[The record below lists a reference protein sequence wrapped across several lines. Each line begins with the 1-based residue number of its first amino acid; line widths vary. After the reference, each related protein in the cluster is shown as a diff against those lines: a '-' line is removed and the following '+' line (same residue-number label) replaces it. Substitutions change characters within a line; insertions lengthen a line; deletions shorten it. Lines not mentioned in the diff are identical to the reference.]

1 MKLQPVTSH
10 QKKLRGF
17 GYSQTYCY
25 LQTLLTGDTETG
37 RKSRTF
43 FMAEPLWVMARKISK
58 AAAPNF
64 KNASLLFG

>member
-10 QKKLRGF
+10 QKKLRGV
-17 GYSQTYCY
+17 GNSQTYCY

-43 FMAEPLWVMARKISK
+43 FMAEPLKVMARE
-58 AAAPNF
+58 F
-64 KNASLLFG
+64 L